1 LARALLWLAWLA
13 TLGLAGCAAQTRAL
27 LDRPPAEIARAVEL
41 TATPF
46 FPQTEFQ
53 CGPAA
58 LATVLG
64 AAGLSAQPEELAA
77 QVFLP
82 ARAGT
87 LQLEMLGGAR
97 RRGAVATRLPQD
109 LEALLREVHAGHPV
123 VVLQNL
129 GLSWAPVWHYAVVVG
144 YDLDSEA
151 IVLRSGRTKHEAM
164 ALSTFE
170 HTWERAA
177 RWAFVATLPGQW
189 PVTASESAVVEAG
202 IGFER
207 VAPPDRSVLAY
218 RSALA
223 RWPNNL
229 SLAIGLGNSQYAAAD
244 KAGAAAT
251 FRAAATE
258 HRSAAAWVNLAT
270 TLLDL
275 GDAAQAL
282 AAAQAALATGDSA
295 YARLAESLMQ
305 RARLQ
310 LP

>member
-1 LARALLWLAWLA
+1 LARTLRWFVLLAA
-13 TLGLAGCAAQTRAL
+13 LGLAGCAAQTRAL
-27 LDRPPAEIARAVEL
+27 LERPPGDLTRSVEL
-41 TATPF
+41 TSTPF
-46 FPQTEFQ
+46 FAQTEFH

-58 LATVLG
+58 LATVL
-64 AAGLSAQPEELAA
+64 AGTGSSATPQQLAQ

-97 RRGAVATRLPQD
+97 RHGAVATRLPGS
-109 LEALLREVHAGHPV
+109 LEALLREVQAGTPV

-144 YDLDSEA
+144 YDLGAEEL
-151 IVLRSGRTKHEAM
+151 VLRSGRTKREVM

-170 HTWERAA
+170 HTWNRAGA
-177 RWAFVATLPGQW
+177 WAFVVTPPGVW
-189 PVTASESAVVEAG
+189 PVTASEAAVVEAG

-207 VAPPDRSVLAY
+207 VAPPGPAVLAY

-223 RWPNNL
+223 RWPN
-229 SLAIGLGNSQYAAAD
+229 SLTLAMGLGNSLYAAGD
-244 KAGAAAT
+244 KPGAAAT
-251 FRAAATE
+251 FRGAATQ

-270 TLLDL
+270 TLLEL
-275 GDAAQAL
+275 GDAVQAL
-282 AAAQAALATGDSA
+282 SAAQAAVATGDGA
-295 YARLAESLMQ
+295 HAQLAETLVRQ
-305 RARLQ
+305 ARQQ